1 MQQNTVSGNKG
12 TTPMTLLIIG
22 SSQNSEGNKSQKMFK
37 HNRSTSISYKNEFDY
52 NQQREKISMFYLL
65 IISFLYDV
73 SDGVGEILQGVG
85 TVL

>member
-1 MQQNTVSGNKG
+1 MQQNTISGNKG
-12 TTPMTLLIIG
+12 TTPITLLLIG
-22 SSQNSEGNKSQKMFK
+22 GSQNSEGNKIQKMFN

-85 TVL
+85 TDL